1 MTICTRKKSK
11 RSNWKTVQCFWKLYR
26 WNTITK
32 LSWKENQMSNISIFL
47 LIWAFQKLFLTK
59 LNISAFMSKG
69 KKKKMSLINIFSLSN
84 KWLLNTR
91 QSYFQIENM
100 KEEGLQDIGVKIQLV
115 LNNGFH
121 MKAENITP
129 IIIDKSKIIS
139 LTSILE

>member
-1 MTICTRKKSK
+1 MI
-11 RSNWKTVQCFWKLYR
+11 
-26 WNTITK
+26 
-32 LSWKENQMSNISIFL
+32 
-47 LIWAFQKLFLTK
+47 LFNYIL
-59 LNISAFMSKG
+59 
-69 KKKKMSLINIFSLSN
+69 SLSN
-84 KWLLNTR
+84 NWLLNTR

-100 KEEGLQDIGVKIQLV
+100 KEEGSQDVGVKIQLV